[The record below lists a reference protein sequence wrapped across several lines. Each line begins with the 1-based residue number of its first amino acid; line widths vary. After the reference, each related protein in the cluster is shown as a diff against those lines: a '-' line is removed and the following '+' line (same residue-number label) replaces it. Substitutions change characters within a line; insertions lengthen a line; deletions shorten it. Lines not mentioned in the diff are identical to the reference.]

1 MAVYQSQYRP
11 RFFWC
16 KENLVTYHAALTF
29 LPRENLTEVELKA
42 TLAFFNSSFSHLYVE
57 AEGRATAL
65 GLIALEIAQAER
77 MPVPD
82 IKKLSEQE
90 RQRLANA
97 FDALEMETRKLGG
110 ADRKANLEK
119 LEPQFEQIDTIVA
132 EILKLPSDVAERAR
146 KLASQMMDRR
156 LTRTKTALPEMVRGE
171 EETLEMEPPSRK
183 VRRARKEDDSF
194 TTNLDQ
200 WTMLGK
206 DRSETDG

>member
-16 KENLVTYHAALTF
+16 KDNLVTYHAVVTF

-77 MPVPD
+77 MPTLN
-82 IKKLSEQE
+82 IKKLSKPQ
-90 RQRLANA
+90 RQKLADA
-97 FDALEMETRKLGG
+97 FDALETETRKLGG
-110 ADRKANLEK
+110 AHKKQNLEK
-119 LEPQFEQIDTIVA
+119 LAPQFEQIDTIVA
-132 EILKLPSDVAERAR
+132 EILNLPTDIAELAR
-146 KLASQMMDRR
+146 KLATQMMDRR
-156 LTRTKTALPEMVRGE
+156 LTRIKAALPEMVRGE

-183 VRRARKEDDSF
+183 ARRAKKEDDSS
-194 TTNLDQ
+194 TANLDQ
-200 WTMLGK
+200 WT
-206 DRSETDG
+206 